1 MDALRT
7 ESSGPALQQD
17 LDESQNGWKQI
28 LELSIRCGHLQ
39 SRTCLQCAS
48 VLISQG
54 RAMAAMGCL
63 EAALSI
69 EHRNAEAFFAL
80 GVIAQSRNQT
90 ERAIR
95 YYKSALGRNPGH
107 HQTINN
113 LAVTY
118 KQKGE
123 LEAAIVLYNSI
134 LAEQPDFLD
143 AWLNLGNTL
152 RLSGRH
158 EQAAA
163 CYETALT
170 QDPICIN
177 AWLGLALNQRDSGL
191 TEQALE
197 TLQTTLRLQSNHV
210 QALNEVGL
218 LWQNKGHFSIALN
231 YIIKAHN
238 HEPDNPEVISNLIRL
253 LHRCGRVQEAI
264 LIGRSA
270 LEQGMELPE
279 LLSNLALAELAAGDY
294 TNGLKHYESR
304 FHLRHLPVR
313 PLAVPPCPRWDGGPL
328 APGRQLLLISEQGLG
343 DTLQFIRYAK
353 SLRDRGISVL
363 ISAPDTL
370 HRLIQNSGLA
380 ERILSPAEAGQFNNG
395 YWLPLLSLPLLLR
408 VTPLRPIV
416 QRPYLKAGSETSKR
430 WQEKLA
436 AEQHPII
443 ALNWHGNVK
452 HDANSLS
459 KRFFD
464 LEQLAPA
471 LNNALQAGHQFRLLS
486 LQKGTGSEQLADCSF
501 RHLFVNCQP
510 EIDACWDF
518 EDIAAIASH
527 CQLVISCD
535 SAPAHLA
542 AAIGRPTWLLLPKQP
557 DWRWGIAGN
566 TSFWYPSLL
575 LFRQSIDGNWLN
587 AVAEMGQQLIQF
599 IAAQNPLPLHPPM
612 GLGELIDKITILS
625 IKVNQL
631 SGNAKNN
638 AAHEL
643 RELSDIFERL
653 PFAVATGLINELLTI
668 NCTLW
673 VTEDRL
679 RAKELTRSYDCE
691 FMTLARSVYLYND
704 KRAAIKRLINSSYGS
719 ALIEEKSYR

>member
-1 MDALRT
+1 MDALRP
-7 ESSGPALQQD
+7 ESSGPALQQAH
-17 LDESQNGWKQI
+17 DESHHDWKPI
-28 LELSIRCGHLQ
+28 LELSIRCRHLEA
-39 SRTCLQCAS
+39 RTCLQCACL
-48 VLISQG
+48 LISQG

-69 EHRNAEAFFAL
+69 EHHNAEAFFAL

-90 ERAIR
+90 DRAIR
-95 YYKSALGRNPGH
+95 YYRSALGRNPGH

-118 KQKGE
+118 KQKGD

-143 AWLNLGNTL
+143 AWLNLGNAL
-152 RLSGRH
+152 RLTGRH
-158 EQAAA
+158 TQATA

-170 QDPICIN
+170 HDPICIN
-177 AWLGLALNQRDSGL
+177 AWLGLALNKRDSGL

-197 TLQTTLRLQSNHV
+197 ALQTTLRLQSNHV

-218 LWQNKGHFSIALN
+218 LWQDKGQFRSALE

-238 HEPDNPEVISNLIRL
+238 HEPDNPEIISNLIRL
-253 LHRCGRVQEAI
+253 LHRCGWVQDAI
-264 LIGRSA
+264 QVGRSA
-270 LEQGMELPE
+270 LERGMELPE
-279 LLSNLALAELAAGDY
+279 LLSNLALAELSAGDY

-304 FHLRHLPVR
+304 FHLRQLPVR
-313 PLAVPPCPRWDGGPL
+313 PLAVPPCPRWDGRPL
-328 APGRQLLLISEQGLG
+328 APGQQLLLISEQGLG

-353 SLRDRGISVL
+353 TLRERGLSVL

-370 HRLIQNSGLA
+370 HRLIQNSDLA
-380 ERILSPAEAGQFNNG
+380 AQILSPAEAGHFNNG
-395 YWLPLLSLPLLLR
+395 YWLPLLSLPLLLG

-416 QRPYLKAGSETSKR
+416 QRPYLKAGSETSRR
-430 WQEKLA
+430 WQERLA

-443 ALNWHGNVK
+443 ALNWHGNVR

-471 LNNALQAGHQFRLLS
+471 LNNALQAGHPFRLLS
-486 LQKGTGSEQLADCSF
+486 LQKGAGSEQLADCSF

-518 EDIAAIASH
+518 DDIAAIASH

-535 SAPAHLA
+535 SAPVHLA
-542 AAIGRPTWLLLPKQP
+542 AGIGRPTWLLLPKQP

-575 LFRQSIDGNWLN
+575 LFRQSTDGSWLN
-587 AVAEMGQQLIQF
+587 AVTDMGQQLLQF
-599 IAAQNPLPLHPPM
+599 LAAQKPHALHTPAA
-612 GLGELIDKITILS
+612 LGELIDKITILS
-625 IKVNQL
+625 IKADQL
-631 SGNAKNN
+631 TGIAKINATQ
-638 AAHEL
+638 
-643 RELSDIFERL
+643 ELSELKDIFECL
-653 PFAVATGLINELLTI
+653 PFTVSTDLISELATI

-673 VTEDRL
+673 VIEARL
-679 RAKELTRSYDCE
+679 RTKELNRSYDSE
-691 FMTLARSVYLYND
+691 FTALARSVYLYND